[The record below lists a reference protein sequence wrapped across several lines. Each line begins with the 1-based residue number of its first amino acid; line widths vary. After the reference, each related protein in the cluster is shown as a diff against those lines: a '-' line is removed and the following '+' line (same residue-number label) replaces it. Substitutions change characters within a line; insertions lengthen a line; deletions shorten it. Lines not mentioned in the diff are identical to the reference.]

1 MIIINIIFLIILIL
15 TFLYV
20 INYKKH
26 LVNVNYENI
35 QKNESLEKEKEKLL
49 KKTSQSQAKLD
60 HLIQEINKLTNN
72 QTEELNKLYSI
83 QEQVK
88 QTQASA
94 EEIARKGFERYCDT
108 LEQAYQEAD
117 AEYDKI
123 TETLALN
130 YGATQAE
137 YQKKLDEAKTEL
149 DKVQATRKAAIE
161 AALREEE
168 IKKKRDFYCLSP
180 KQSDLKDIQILEEIK
195 PQLHNP
201 RILSMLIW
209 STYFQKDMTSLCNK
223 ILGTRTVIGI
233 YKITNQK
240 NDKCYIGQSV
250 DISKRWKDH
259 AKCGLGIDTPPGN
272 KLYKEMQ
279 EDGIWNFSW
288 ELLEECPR
296 EQLNE
301 KEKYYIEL
309 YQSKDYGYN
318 TVRGNG

>member
-49 KKTSQSQAKLD
+49 KETSQSQAKLD

-168 IKKKRDFYCLSP
+168 IKKKHDFYCLSP